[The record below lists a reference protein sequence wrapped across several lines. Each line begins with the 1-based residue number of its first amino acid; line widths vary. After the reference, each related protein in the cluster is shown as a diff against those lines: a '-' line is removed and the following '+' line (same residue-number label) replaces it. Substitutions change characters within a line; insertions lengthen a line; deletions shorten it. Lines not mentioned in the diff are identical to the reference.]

1 MVQRAWPVDSDC
13 HFRVR
18 RNPRAPPLPPRSLP
32 PPEETPSEDEE
43 PSRALSALSLE
54 AEGEK
59 RRYSP
64 VYKFPS
70 ISYCRETKNDYL
82 YIWLAVYLARFRRL
96 KCRAKGRKHLD
107 GTVRKRLLWSVNNV
121 QFCVKCKYGL
131 WIAEVFGVSFGP
143 SLMERSESI
152 WNLTNG
158 LTSFRTTALLLESP
172 RSFNQLGFSVS
183 VKPKSCCNNVCN

>member
-1 MVQRAWPVDSDC
+1 MQRAWPSDTDC

-18 RNPRAPPLPPRSLP
+18 RNPRAPPLPPRTLP
-32 PPEETPSEDEE
+32 APEETSSEDEE

-82 YIWLAVYLARFRRL
+82 YIWLAVVLARFSQYRRARSC
-96 KCRAKGRKHLD
+96 KRYQKI
-107 GTVRKRLLWSVNNV
+107 VRKRLLWSVNMV
-121 QFCVKCKYGL
+121 QFCVKCKYGFRYV
-131 WIAEVFGVSFGP
+131 EVLGVIFAP
-143 SLMERSESI
+143 DLFKRLRPIEYFVI
-152 WNLTNG
+152 IITNG
-158 LTSFRTTALLLESP
+158 FVCYNNNFWSFHQN
-172 RSFNQLGFSVS
+172 SFMVG
-183 VKPKSCCNNVCN
+183 CNNKA